1 MKRSATRIVAGGG
14 AACFRLGAELLA
26 EDEEQSTELGA
37 LGLGQAGEEFVFGVA
52 LCLGGAFELLL
63 PARVMVTTC
72 PAAIVCG
79 AFAGEA
85 GAAIQAALKP

>member
-14 AACFRLGAELLA
+14 AACVRLGAELLA

-52 LCLGGAFELLL
+52 LRLVGVAITRRRSG
-63 PARVMVTTC
+63 ARVGRD
-72 PAAIVCG
+72 PPEG
-79 AFAGEA
+79 AG
-85 GAAIQAALKP
+85 

>member
-14 AACFRLGAELLA
+14 AACVRLGAELLA

-63 PARVMVTTC
+63 PARMMVTTC
-72 PAAIVCG
+72 QRRSSAAPSRERQG
-79 AFAGEA
+79 R
-85 GAAIQAALKP
+85 QSRHP

>member
-1 MKRSATRIVAGGG
+1 
-14 AACFRLGAELLA
+14 
-26 EDEEQSTELGA
+26 
-37 LGLGQAGEEFVFGVA
+37 
-52 LCLGGAFELLL
+52 
-63 PARVMVTTC
+63 VMVTTC